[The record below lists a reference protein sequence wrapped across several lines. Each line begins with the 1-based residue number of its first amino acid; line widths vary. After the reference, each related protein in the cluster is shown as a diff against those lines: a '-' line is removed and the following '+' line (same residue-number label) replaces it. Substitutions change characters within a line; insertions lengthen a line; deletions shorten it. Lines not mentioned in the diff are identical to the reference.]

1 MNSADPF
8 EEIVTQHYEHLF
20 RFAMSLTRSESDAGD
35 LTQQTFYVWAT
46 KGHQLRDPS
55 KVKTWLFT
63 TLHRAFLSLR
73 RKQSRIIYDDLEE
86 DAEQIPDVCVEPGR
100 QTDCLQAVQ
109 AMSKVDKVYQAALIL
124 FYLDDCS
131 YKEIASILQI
141 PVGTVKS
148 RIARGILQLR
158 EIFESSDSHGPA
170 GNERNFS
177 GLPVPDESVV
187 IDKGT
192 PTHARQSFRP
202 RSEDTHPGFLE
213 WDLSATLGQEPL

>member
-8 EEIVTQHYEHLF
+8 EEIVTQYYEPLF
-20 RFAMSLTRSESDAGD
+20 RFAMSLTRSESDASD
-35 LTQQTFYVWAT
+35 LTQETFYVWAT
-46 KGHQLRDPS
+46 KGYQLRELS

-63 TLHRAFLSLR
+63 TLHRTFLSGR
-73 RKQSRIIYDDLEE
+73 RKQSRVIYDDLEE
-86 DAEQIPDVCVEPGR
+86 AAEQIPDVSLEPGR
-100 QTDCLQAVQ
+100 QTDCLQAVV

-158 EIFESSDSHGPA
+158 EIFESSDSPGPA
-170 GNERNFS
+170 GNEGNSFAP
-177 GLPVPDESVV
+177 PVPGRSVA
-187 IDKGT
+187 IDNGT
-192 PTHARQSFRP
+192 PTHARHSF
-202 RSEDTHPGFLE
+202 
-213 WDLSATLGQEPL
+213 PLQVRKIILVT